1 MKAKKYNNQKG
12 GFEMEKYK
20 IEDVELG
27 EDLKKSLDNATDDSE
42 EMTDEEYANQMW
54 EDEDLD
60 DFFSDILN
68 N

>member
-1 MKAKKYNNQKG
+1 MA
-12 GFEMEKYK
+12 KYK
-20 IEDVELG
+20 NLEDIKLSK
-27 EDLKKSLDNATDDSE
+27 EDIFTDDRDDSE

-68 N
+68 D